1 MALRCLLFASDE
13 ATAQSLWQVITELGM
28 EGEHRRKALEAVES
42 LTNHPFHIVIADWD
56 DEPEASFLLKTAREL
71 KAAQRPLTLAIIKDE
86 ATVPKALQAGANS
99 VLRKPIVPS
108 QVRDTLGTARDL
120 LRAKLEPA
128 TSKPQLSRASTAIA
142 AAAAPALAPQQ
153 GFRAGELMQPAASG
167 LSAQFDPRAE
177 VSNSLK
183 RRLGAEGDTLSELE
197 PIAASLKTAEPPRE
211 APRQLYG
218 KPKRGIDAESSP
230 SHRGDPAASDR
241 LHKSDPAASV
251 PSLRELEKIAPPA
264 AVVAKSS
271 ARLRKILLA
280 AALVLTGGG
289 AYLKVP
295 RALWRQKLH
304 LLYAHAVHSGHAWLH
319 PQPAAPPQIAAHE
332 NFGQAGDEYKL
343 PVPENIPD
351 ATTDPSQIHV
361 FPVVDPTAKPTNG
374 SLGTSGPN
382 QIDPGNTGP
391 SDQEPNGQIQ
401 SAQTQSTQIRGEENP
416 APVTQIPADNQP
428 VGVSPGNG
436 SRLASPVASPPPQQL
451 SSNPSNAP
459 APSMRTPTPPPPQS
473 RPQGHPTSIPTS
485 AGIPRSLQSQSAAM
499 TSAAGGTKPAE
510 AALPSIGPVDLPE
523 ATARALLTQQVE
535 PTYPESAR
543 ASRQQGTV
551 VLQVLIG
558 RDGAV
563 EEVKFL
569 QGSLAFARA
578 AIDAVKQWHFK
589 PYSFNGRPTV
599 ARTTLTLTFKPTS

>member
-13 ATAQSLWQVITELGM
+13 ATAEPLWRVITELGM
-28 EGEHRRKALEAVES
+28 EGEHCRKALEAVET
-42 LTNHPFHIVIADWD
+42 LTNHRFHIVIADWD

-108 QVRDTLGTARDL
+108 QVKDTLGTARDL

-128 TSKPQLSRASTAIA
+128 TSKPQVFRASAAIA
-142 AAAAPALAPQQ
+142 ADAAPAPAPHQDV
-153 GFRAGELMQPAASG
+153 RPGEYMPPAASG
-167 LSAQFDPRAE
+167 LSPQFDPRSE
-177 VSNSLK
+177 VSSFLN
-183 RRLGAEGDTLSELE
+183 RRLEAEGDALSELE
-197 PIAASLKTAEPPRE
+197 PMAVAVKPAEPPRE
-211 APRQLYG
+211 AARQLQP
-218 KPKRGIDAESSP
+218 KPRWAIGRDSSP
-230 SHRGDPAASDR
+230 SQGGDLQAASDG
-241 LHKSDPAASV
+241 LHKADPARSA
-251 PSLRELEKIAPPA
+251 PNLEAPEKIAHP
-264 AVVAKSS
+264 VVAKSS
-271 ARLRKILLA
+271 AKLRRILLA
-280 AALVLTGGG
+280 AALVLIGGG

-295 RALWRQKLH
+295 RALWHQNLR
-304 LLYAHAVHSGHAWLH
+304 LLFARAVHSGHAWLH

-351 ATTDPSQIHV
+351 ATTDPSQIQV
-361 FPVVDPTAKPTNG
+361 LPVVDPTAKPTNG
-374 SLGTSGPN
+374 SLGNSGPS

-391 SDQEPNGQIQ
+391 KDPEPNG
-401 SAQTQSTQIRGEENP
+401 QTQSTQTPSAQVRGEENP
-416 APVTQIPADNQP
+416 APATQIPADNQP
-428 VGVSPGNG
+428 VGASPGNG
-436 SRLASPVASPPPQQL
+436 SGLSSPVASPPQPL
-451 SSNPSNAP
+451 SSNPSNTP
-459 APSMRTPTPPPPQS
+459 APSMRTPTPPAPQS
-473 RPQGHPTSIPTS
+473 HPQGHPSSLPSS

-523 ATARALLTQQVE
+523 AAARALLAQQVE

-543 ASRQQGTV
+543 TSRQQGTV

-563 EEVKFL
+563 EDVKFL

-578 AIDAVKQWHFK
+578 AIDAVKQWHFR

-599 ARTTLTLTFKPTS
+599 ARTTLTLSFKPTS

>member
-1 MALRCLLFASDE
+1 MVLRCLLFASDE
-13 ATAQSLWQVITELGM
+13 ATAQSLWRVITELGM
-28 EGEHRRKALEAVES
+28 EGEHCRNALEAVER

-71 KAAQRPLTLAIIKDE
+71 KAAQRPLTLAIVKDE

-108 QVRDTLGTARDL
+108 QVKDTLGTARDL

-128 TSKPQLSRASTAIA
+128 TSKPQVSRAGTAMA
-142 AAAAPALAPQQ
+142 AAAAPALAPHQ
-153 GFRAGELMQPAASG
+153 GVRAGEFMQPAASG
-167 LSAQFDPRAE
+167 LSAQFDPRSE

-183 RRLGAEGDTLSELE
+183 SRLQAEVDTLSELE
-197 PIAASLKTAEPPRE
+197 AMAASVKTAEPPRE
-211 APRQLYG
+211 APRQLQSN
-218 KPKRGIDAESSP
+218 PRWAIDAEWSQSR
-230 SHRGDPAASDR
+230 RGELPAASDR
-241 LHKSDPAASV
+241 PHKSDPAASA
-251 PSLRELEKIAPPA
+251 PNLPEPEKIAHL
-264 AVVAKSS
+264 VVAKSS
-271 ARLRKILLA
+271 AKLRRILLA
-280 AALVLTGGG
+280 AALVLTCGG

-295 RALWRQKLH
+295 RALWREKLR

-351 ATTDPSQIHV
+351 ATTDPSQIQV
-361 FPVVDPTAKPTNG
+361 LPVVDPTAKPTNG
-374 SLGTSGPN
+374 SLGNSGPN
-382 QIDPGNTGP
+382 SIDPGNTDG
-391 SDQEPNGQIQ
+391 SDPEPNGQIQ
-401 SAQTQSTQIRGEENP
+401 SAQAQSAQVRGEENP
-416 APVTQIPADNQP
+416 APVTQIPADNP
-428 VGVSPGNG
+428 SVGVSPGNG
-436 SRLASPVASPPPQQL
+436 SGLSSPVPSQSQPL

-459 APSMRTPTPPPPQS
+459 SPSMRTTTPSAPQS
-473 RPQGHPTSIPTS
+473 HPQGHPTSIPTR

-499 TSAAGGTKPAE
+499 TPAAGGTKPAE

-523 ATARALLTQQVE
+523 ATARALLAQQVE

-543 ASRQQGTV
+543 ASRLQGTV

-563 EEVKFL
+563 EDVKFL

-578 AIDAVKQWHFK
+578 AIEAVKQWHFK

-599 ARTTLTLTFKPTS
+599 ARTTLTLSFKPTT

>member
-1 MALRCLLFASDE
+1 MVLRCLLFASDE
-13 ATAQSLWQVITELGM
+13 ATAQPLWRVITELGM
-28 EGEHRRKALEAVES
+28 EGEHCRKALEAVES
-42 LTNHPFHIVIADWD
+42 LNNHPFHIVIADWD

-108 QVRDTLGTARDL
+108 QVKDTLGTARDL

-128 TSKPQLSRASTAIA
+128 SVKPQVPRASAAIA
-142 AAAAPALAPQQ
+142 AAAAPALAPRT
-153 GFRAGELMQPAASG
+153 GFRRAEYVPPAASG
-167 LSAQFDPRAE
+167 LSAQLDPRSEASNSPNSRLEAE
-177 VSNSLK
+177 V
-183 RRLGAEGDTLSELE
+183 DTVSELE
-197 PIAASLKTAEPPRE
+197 PMAAAVKPAEPPRE
-211 APRQLYG
+211 APRQLQP
-218 KPKRGIDAESSP
+218 KPNWGIDRGSSP
-230 SHRGDPAASDR
+230 THRGDLQAASGR
-241 LHKSDPAASV
+241 LHKSDPARSA
-251 PSLRELEKIAPPA
+251 PNLQEPEKIARPA
-264 AVVAKSS
+264 VARSS
-271 ARLRKILLA
+271 AKLRKVLLA
-280 AALVLTGGG
+280 AALVLACGGVS
-289 AYLKVP
+289 LKVP
-295 RALWRQKLH
+295 RALWQQNLR
-304 LLYAHAVHSGHAWLH
+304 LLFAQAVHSGHAWLH

-361 FPVVDPTAKPTNG
+361 LPVVDPTAKPTNG
-374 SLGTSGPN
+374 SLGNPGPS

-391 SDQEPNGQIQ
+391 KDQEPNGQMQ
-401 SAQTQSTQIRGEENP
+401 SAPTPSAQVRGEENP
-416 APVTQIPADNQP
+416 APATQIPADNQP

-436 SRLASPVASPPPQQL
+436 SGLSSPLASQPQQL

-459 APSMRTPTPPPPQS
+459 APPLRTPTPPAPQS
-473 RPQGHPTSIPTS
+473 HPQGHPTSLP
-485 AGIPRSLQSQSAAM
+485 AGPGIPRSLQSQSAAM
-499 TSAAGGTKPAE
+499 TPAAGGTKPAE

-523 ATARALLTQQVE
+523 AAARALLAQQVE

-563 EEVKFL
+563 EDVKFL

-599 ARTTLTLTFKPTS
+599 ARTTLTLSFKPTS

>member
-1 MALRCLLFASDE
+1 MPLRCLLFASDE
-13 ATAQSLWQVITELGM
+13 ATAQSLSRVITELEM
-28 EGEHRRKALEAVES
+28 EGEHCRKALEAVER
-42 LTNHPFHIVIADWD
+42 LTTHPFQIVIADWD

-99 VLRKPIVPS
+99 VLRKPIVHS
-108 QVRDTLGTARDL
+108 QVKDTLGTARDL

-128 TSKPQLSRASTAIA
+128 TSKPQVSRASTAVA
-142 AAAAPALAPQQ
+142 AAAAPALAPHQAV
-153 GFRAGELMQPAASG
+153 RAGEFVQPAAS
-167 LSAQFDPRAE
+167 D
-177 VSNSLK
+177 
-183 RRLGAEGDTLSELE
+183 
-197 PIAASLKTAEPPRE
+197 LKTAEPPRG
-211 APRQLYG
+211 APRQLQP
-218 KPKRGIDAESSP
+218 KPRLGIDAESSP
-230 SHRGDPAASDR
+230 RHRSDLHTASDR
-241 LHKSDPAASV
+241 LHKSDPPAS
-251 PSLRELEKIAPPA
+251 APNLQEP
-264 AVVAKSS
+264 AKSS
-271 ARLRKILLA
+271 AKLRKILLA

-295 RALWRQKLH
+295 RALWRQNLH
-304 LLYAHAVHSGHAWLH
+304 LLYAQAVHSGYVWLN

-343 PVPENIPD
+343 PIPENIPD

-361 FPVVDPTAKPTNG
+361 LPVVDPTAKPTNG
-374 SLGTSGPN
+374 PLGNSGPN
-382 QIDPGNTGP
+382 QIEPGNTGP
-391 SDQEPNGQIQ
+391 TDQEPNGQIQ
-401 SAQTQSTQIRGEENP
+401 PAQTQSAQVRGEENP
-416 APVTQIPADNQP
+416 APLTQTPPDNQP

-436 SRLASPVASPPPQQL
+436 SGLSSPVASPPQQL
-451 SSNPSNAP
+451 SSNPSNPP
-459 APSMRTPTPPPPQS
+459 APSIRTPTPPAPQS
-473 RPQGHPTSIPTS
+473 HPQGHPTTVPTG
-485 AGIPRSLQSQSAAM
+485 ARIPRSLQSQSAAM
-499 TSAAGGTKPAE
+499 TPAAGGTKPAE
-510 AALPSIGPVDLPE
+510 AAMPSIGPVDLPE
-523 ATARALLTQQVE
+523 SAARALLAQQVE

-599 ARTTLTLTFKPTS
+599 ARTTLTLIFKPTS

>member
-13 ATAQSLWQVITELGM
+13 ATAEPLRRVITELGM
-28 EGEHRRKALEAVES
+28 EGEHCRKALEAVET
-42 LTNHPFHIVIADWD
+42 LTNHRFHIVIADWD

-108 QVRDTLGTARDL
+108 QVKDTLGTARDL

-128 TSKPQLSRASTAIA
+128 TSKPQRSRASTAVA
-142 AAAAPALAPQQ
+142 AAAAPALAPHQ
-153 GFRAGELMQPAASG
+153 GFRAGEFMQPGASG
-167 LSAQFDPRAE
+167 LSAQFDPRSE
-177 VSNSLK
+177 VSNSPQG
-183 RRLGAEGDTLSELE
+183 RLEAEADTLSGLE
-197 PIAASLKTAEPPRE
+197 PRAASLKTAEPPGK
-211 APRQLYG
+211 ASRQLQG
-218 KPKRGIDAESSP
+218 KPRWGIDAESSQ
-230 SHRGDPAASDR
+230 SHRGDLQAASDGLR
-241 LHKSDPAASV
+241 KSDPTASA
-251 PSLRELEKIAPPA
+251 PNLQEPEKIGHP
-264 AVVAKSS
+264 VVAKSG
-271 ARLRKILLA
+271 AKLRKIVLA
-280 AALVLTGGG
+280 AALVLIGGG

-295 RALWRQKLH
+295 RARWRQNLH
-304 LLYAHAVHSGHAWLH
+304 LLYAHAVHSGHAWLN

-351 ATTDPSQIHV
+351 ATTDPSQIRV
-361 FPVVDPTAKPTNG
+361 LPVVDPTAKPING
-374 SLGTSGPN
+374 SLGNSGPN

-391 SDQEPNGQIQ
+391 GDQEPNGQNQSAPTQ
-401 SAQTQSTQIRGEENP
+401 SAQVRGEENP
-416 APVTQIPADNQP
+416 APVTQIPADNP

-436 SRLASPVASPPPQQL
+436 SGLSSPVASPPQQL

-459 APSMRTPTPPPPQS
+459 APSMRTTTPPAPQS
-473 RPQGHPTSIPTS
+473 HPQGHPTSVPSSARIP
-485 AGIPRSLQSQSAAM
+485 GSLQSQSTAM
-499 TSAAGGTKPAE
+499 TPAAGGTKPAE

-523 ATARALLTQQVE
+523 ATARTLLAQQVE

>member
-13 ATAQSLWQVITELGM
+13 ATAQSLWRVVTELGM
-28 EGEHRRKALEAVES
+28 EGEHCRKALEAVER
-42 LTNHPFHIVIADWD
+42 LTTHPFHIVIADWD

-108 QVRDTLGTARDL
+108 QVKDTLGTARDL

-128 TSKPQLSRASTAIA
+128 TSKPQVPRASTAIA
-142 AAAAPALAPQQ
+142 AAAAPALAPHQ
-153 GFRAGELMQPAASG
+153 GFRVGEFMPPAASG
-167 LSAQFDPRAE
+167 LSAQFDRQPE
-177 VSNSLK
+177 VSNSLN
-183 RRLGAEGDTLSELE
+183 RRLEAEVDILSELE
-197 PIAASLKTAEPPRE
+197 PMAASLKPAEPPGE
-211 APRQLYG
+211 APRHLQG
-218 KPKRGIDAESSP
+218 KPSWAIGAESSQ
-230 SHRGDPAASDR
+230 SRGDLQAASDE
-241 LHKSDPAASV
+241 LHKSDPAASA
-251 PSLRELEKIAPPA
+251 LDLEEPEKVAHPVA
-264 AVVAKSS
+264 AKSS
-271 ARLRKILLA
+271 ATLRKILLA
-280 AALVLTGGG
+280 AALALTCGG

-295 RALWRQKLH
+295 RALWRQNLH

-319 PQPAAPPQIAAHE
+319 PQPVAPPQIAAHE

-351 ATTDPSQIHV
+351 ASTDPSQIHV

-374 SLGTSGPN
+374 SLGNSGPN

-391 SDQEPNGQIQ
+391 TDQEPT
-401 SAQTQSTQIRGEENP
+401 AQTQSAPVRGEENP
-416 APVTQIPADNQP
+416 APLTQIPADNQP

-436 SRLASPVASPPPQQL
+436 SGLSSPVASQPQQL

-459 APSMRTPTPPPPQS
+459 APSMRTSTPPAPLS
-473 RPQGHPTSIPTS
+473 HAQGHPTSIPTS
-485 AGIPRSLQSQSAAM
+485 AGIPRSLQSQSPAM
-499 TSAAGGTKPAE
+499 TPAAGGTKPAE

-523 ATARALLTQQVE
+523 ATARALLAQQVE

-569 QGSLAFARA
+569 EGSLAFARA

-589 PYSFNGRPTV
+589 PYSFNGRPSV

>member
-1 MALRCLLFASDE
+1 
-13 ATAQSLWQVITELGM
+13 
-28 EGEHRRKALEAVES
+28 
-42 LTNHPFHIVIADWD
+42 
-56 DEPEASFLLKTAREL
+56 
-71 KAAQRPLTLAIIKDE
+71 
-86 ATVPKALQAGANS
+86 LQAGANS

-108 QVRDTLGTARDL
+108 QVKDTLGTARDL

-128 TSKPQLSRASTAIA
+128 TSKPQVSRASTAIA
-142 AAAAPALAPQQ
+142 AAAAPALAPHQ
-153 GFRAGELMQPAASG
+153 GFRVAESMPPAASG
-167 LSAQFDPRAE
+167 LSAQFDRQSE
-177 VSNSLK
+177 VSNSLNS
-183 RRLGAEGDTLSELE
+183 RLQAEVDILSELE
-197 PIAASLKTAEPPRE
+197 PMAASLKPAEPPRE
-211 APRQLYG
+211 APHQLQG
-218 KPKRGIDAESSP
+218 KPSWAIGAESSQ
-230 SHRGDPAASDR
+230 SRAHLQAASDE
-241 LHKSDPAASV
+241 LHKSDPAASALDLEE
-251 PSLRELEKIAPPA
+251 PEKIAHPV
-264 AVVAKSS
+264 AVAAKSS
-271 ARLRKILLA
+271 AKLRKILLA
-280 AALVLTGGG
+280 AALALTCGG

-295 RALWRQKLH
+295 RARWRQNLH

-374 SLGTSGPN
+374 SLGNSGPN

-391 SDQEPNGQIQ
+391 TDQEPT
-401 SAQTQSTQIRGEENP
+401 AQTQSAPVRGEENP

-436 SRLASPVASPPPQQL
+436 SGLSSPVASQPQQL
-451 SSNPSNAP
+451 GSNPSNAP
-459 APSMRTPTPPPPQS
+459 APSMRMSTPPAPQS
-473 RPQGHPTSIPTS
+473 HAQGHPTSIPTS

-499 TSAAGGTKPAE
+499 TPAAGGTKPAE

-523 ATARALLTQQVE
+523 ATARALLAQQVE

-589 PYSFNGRPTV
+589 PYFFNGRPSV

>member
-1 MALRCLLFASDE
+1 MALRCLLLASDE
-13 ATAQSLWQVITELGM
+13 ATAQSLCRVITELGM
-28 EGEHRRKALEAVES
+28 EGEHRRNALEAVES

-108 QVRDTLGTARDL
+108 QVKDTLGTARDL

-128 TSKPQLSRASTAIA
+128 TSKPQVSRASTAIA

-153 GFRAGELMQPAASG
+153 GLRAGELMQPAASG
-167 LSAQFDPRAE
+167 RNAQLDPRAE
-177 VSNSLK
+177 VSNSRK
-183 RRLGAEGDTLSELE
+183 RRLEAEGDALSELE
-197 PIAASLKTAEPPRE
+197 PMAAALKTAEPPRE
-211 APRQLYG
+211 APRQLQD
-218 KPKRGIDAESSP
+218 KPRWGIDAESSQ

-241 LHKSDPAASV
+241 RRKSDPAASA
-251 PSLRELEKIAPPA
+251 PNLREPEKIAHP
-264 AVVAKSS
+264 VVAKSS
-271 ARLRKILLA
+271 GKLRKILLA

-289 AYLKVP
+289 AYLRVP

-304 LLYAHAVHSGHAWLH
+304 LLYAHAVHSGHAWLN

-361 FPVVDPTAKPTNG
+361 LPVVDPTAKPTNG
-374 SLGTSGPN
+374 SLGNSGPN

-401 SAQTQSTQIRGEENP
+401 SAQTQSAQVRGEESP

-436 SRLASPVASPPPQQL
+436 SGLSSPVASPPQQL

-473 RPQGHPTSIPTS
+473 HPQGHPTSIPTS

-499 TSAAGGTKPAE
+499 TPAAGGTKPAE
-510 AALPSIGPVDLPE
+510 AALPSIGPVDLSE
-523 ATARALLTQQVE
+523 ATARALLAQQVE

-578 AIDAVKQWHFK
+578 AIDAVKQWRFK

>member
-1 MALRCLLFASDE
+1 MVLRCLLFASDE
-13 ATAQSLWQVITELGM
+13 ATAQSFWRVITELGM
-28 EGEHRRKALEAVES
+28 EGEHCRNALEAVER

-86 ATVPKALQAGANS
+86 ATVAKALQAGANS

-108 QVRDTLGTARDL
+108 QVKDTLGTARDL
-120 LRAKLEPA
+120 LRAKLEPL
-128 TSKPQLSRASTAIA
+128 TSKPQVSRASAATA
-142 AAAAPALAPQQ
+142 AAAAPALAPHQ
-153 GFRAGELMQPAASG
+153 GFRAGEFMQPAASG
-167 LSAQFDPRAE
+167 LSAQFDPRSE

-183 RRLGAEGDTLSELE
+183 SRLQAEVDTLSELE
-197 PIAASLKTAEPPRE
+197 PMAASVKTAEPPRE
-211 APRQLYG
+211 APRQLQSN
-218 KPKRGIDAESSP
+218 PRWAIDADWSQSP
-230 SHRGDPAASDR
+230 RGDPPAASDR
-241 LHKSDPAASV
+241 LHQSDPAASV
-251 PSLRELEKIAPPA
+251 PNLEEPEKIAHP
-264 AVVAKSS
+264 VVAKSS
-271 ARLRKILLA
+271 ATLRKILLA
-280 AALVLTGGG
+280 AALVLTCGG

-295 RALWRQKLH
+295 RALWREKLR
-304 LLYAHAVHSGHAWLH
+304 LLYAQAVHSGHAWLH

-332 NFGQAGDEYKL
+332 NFGQPGDEYKL

-374 SLGTSGPN
+374 SLGNSGPN
-382 QIDPGNTGP
+382 QIDPGNTGA

-401 SAQTQSTQIRGEENP
+401 SAQTQSAQVRGEENP
-416 APVTQIPADNQP
+416 APVTPIPADNQS

-436 SRLASPVASPPPQQL
+436 SGLSSPVASPPQQL

-459 APSMRTPTPPPPQS
+459 APSMRTPTPPAPQS
-473 RPQGHPTSIPTS
+473 HPQGHPTSFPTR

-499 TSAAGGTKPAE
+499 TPAAGGTKPAE

-523 ATARALLTQQVE
+523 ATARALLAQQVE

-543 ASRQQGTV
+543 ASRLQGTV

-578 AIDAVKQWHFK
+578 AIDAVKQWHFR

-599 ARTTLTLTFKPTS
+599 ARTTLTLSFKPTS

>member
-1 MALRCLLFASDE
+1 MVLRCLLFASDE
-13 ATAQSLWQVITELGM
+13 ATAQSLWRVITELGM
-28 EGEHRRKALEAVES
+28 EGEHCRNALEAVER

-86 ATVPKALQAGANS
+86 ATVPKALEAGANS

-108 QVRDTLGTARDL
+108 QVKDTLGTARDL

-128 TSKPQLSRASTAIA
+128 AAKPQVSRASTAMA
-142 AAAAPALAPQQ
+142 AAAAPALAPHQ
-153 GFRAGELMQPAASG
+153 GVRAGEFMQPAASG
-167 LSAQFDPRAE
+167 RSAQFDPRSEGLKSRPQAE
-177 VSNSLK
+177 V
-183 RRLGAEGDTLSELE
+183 DTHGELE
-197 PIAASLKTAEPPRE
+197 AMAALVKTAEPPRE
-211 APRQLYG
+211 APRQLQSN
-218 KPKRGIDAESSP
+218 PRWAVDAEWSQSR
-230 SHRGDPAASDR
+230 RGDLPTASDR
-241 LHKSDPAASV
+241 PHKSDPAASA
-251 PSLRELEKIAPPA
+251 PTLPEPEKIAHP
-264 AVVAKSS
+264 VVAKSS
-271 ARLRKILLA
+271 AKLHKILLA
-280 AALVLTGGG
+280 AALVLTCGG

-295 RALWRQKLH
+295 RALWREKLR

-351 ATTDPSQIHV
+351 ATTDPSQIQV

-374 SLGTSGPN
+374 SLGNSGPN
-382 QIDPGNTGP
+382 PIDPGNTGA
-391 SDQEPNGQIQ
+391 SDQEPNGQIP
-401 SAQTQSTQIRGEENP
+401 SAQTQSAQVRGEENP
-416 APVTQIPADNQP
+416 APVTQIPPDNQS

-436 SRLASPVASPPPQQL
+436 SGLSSPVPSQPQQL

-459 APSMRTPTPPPPQS
+459 SPPMRTPTPSAPQS
-473 RPQGHPTSIPTS
+473 HPQGHPTAIPTR

-499 TSAAGGTKPAE
+499 TPAAGGTKPAE

-523 ATARALLTQQVE
+523 ATARALLAQQLE

-543 ASRQQGTV
+543 ASRLQGTV

-563 EEVKFL
+563 EDVKFL

-578 AIDAVKQWHFK
+578 AIEAVKQWHFK

-599 ARTTLTLTFKPTS
+599 ARTTITLSFKPTS

>member
-1 MALRCLLFASDE
+1 MALRCLLFSSDE
-13 ATAQSLWQVITELGM
+13 ATSQSLGRVITELGM
-28 EGEHRRKALEAVES
+28 EGEHCRKALEAVER
-42 LTNHPFHIVIADWD
+42 LTIHPFHVVIADWD

-71 KAAQRPLTLAIIKDE
+71 RAAQRPLTLAIIKDE

-108 QVRDTLGTARDL
+108 QVKDTLGTARDL

-128 TSKPQLSRASTAIA
+128 TSKPQVFRASTAMA
-142 AAAAPALAPQQ
+142 AAAAPALAPHPE
-153 GFRAGELMQPAASG
+153 FRAGEFMQPAASG
-167 LSAQFDPRAE
+167 LSAQ
-177 VSNSLK
+177 S
-183 RRLGAEGDTLSELE
+183 DTLRELE
-197 PIAASLKTAEPPRE
+197 PTAASVNTAEPPRE
-211 APRQLYG
+211 APRQLQR
-218 KPKRGIDAESSP
+218 KPSWAIGAESSQ
-230 SHRGDPAASDR
+230 SRSDLPAAADG
-241 LHKSDPAASV
+241 LHKSDPAASAPDV
-251 PSLRELEKIAPPA
+251 QKPEKIAHPVA
-264 AVVAKSS
+264 AKSS
-271 ARLRKILLA
+271 ATLRKILLA
-280 AALVLTGGG
+280 AALVLICGG
-289 AYLKVP
+289 AYLKMP
-295 RALWRQKLH
+295 RALWRQNLH

-374 SLGTSGPN
+374 SLGNSGPN

-391 SDQEPNGQIQ
+391 SDQEPT
-401 SAQTQSTQIRGEENP
+401 AQTQGVQVRGEENP
-416 APVTQIPADNQP
+416 APLTQIPPDNQP

-436 SRLASPVASPPPQQL
+436 AGLSSPVASQPQQL

-459 APSMRTPTPPPPQS
+459 APSMRTPTPPAPQS
-473 RPQGHPTSIPTS
+473 HPQGHPTSIPTRG
-485 AGIPRSLQSQSAAM
+485 GIPRSLQSQSAAM
-499 TSAAGGTKPAE
+499 TPAAGGTKPAE

-569 QGSLAFARA
+569 QGSLAFART

-599 ARTTLTLTFKPTS
+599 TRTTLTLTFKPTS

>member
-1 MALRCLLFASDE
+1 MVLRCLLFASDE
-13 ATAQSLWQVITELGM
+13 ATAQSLWRVITELGM
-28 EGEHRRKALEAVES
+28 EGENCRNALEAVEK
-42 LTNHPFHIVIADWD
+42 LTNHRFHIVIADWD

-86 ATVPKALQAGANS
+86 TTVPKALQAGANS

-108 QVRDTLGTARDL
+108 QVKDTLGTARDL

-128 TSKPQLSRASTAIA
+128 TSKPQASRASTAMA
-142 AAAAPALAPQQ
+142 AAAAPALAPHQ
-153 GFRAGELMQPAASG
+153 GVRAGEFMQPAASG
-167 LSAQFDPRAE
+167 LSAQSDPRSE

-183 RRLGAEGDTLSELE
+183 SREAEVDTVSELE
-197 PIAASLKTAEPPRE
+197 AMAASVKTAEPPRE
-211 APRQLYG
+211 APRQVQSN
-218 KPKRGIDAESSP
+218 PRWAIDAEWSQSR
-230 SHRGDPAASDR
+230 RGDLPAASDR
-241 LHKSDPAASV
+241 PHKSDPAASA
-251 PSLRELEKIAPPA
+251 PNLPEPEKIAHP
-264 AVVAKSS
+264 VVAKSS
-271 ARLRKILLA
+271 AKLRKILLA
-280 AALVLTGGG
+280 GALVLTCGG

-295 RALWRQKLH
+295 RALWREKLR
-304 LLYAHAVHSGHAWLH
+304 LLYVHAVHSGHAWLH

-332 NFGQAGDEYKL
+332 NFGQAGDEYNL

-351 ATTDPSQIHV
+351 ATTDPSQIQV
-361 FPVVDPTAKPTNG
+361 LPVVDPTAKPTNG
-374 SLGTSGPN
+374 SLGNSGPN
-382 QIDPGNTGP
+382 PIDPGNTGA

-401 SAQTQSTQIRGEENP
+401 SAQAQGAQVRGEENT
-416 APVTQIPADNQP
+416 APVTQIPADNQS

-436 SRLASPVASPPPQQL
+436 SGLSSPVPSQPQQL

-459 APSMRTPTPPPPQS
+459 SPSMRTTTPSAPQS
-473 RPQGHPTSIPTS
+473 HPQGHPTSIPAR

-499 TSAAGGTKPAE
+499 TPAAGGTKPAE

-523 ATARALLTQQVE
+523 ATARALLAQQVE

-543 ASRQQGTV
+543 ASRLQGTV

-563 EEVKFL
+563 EDVKFL

-578 AIDAVKQWHFK
+578 AIEAVKQWHFK
-589 PYSFNGRPTV
+589 PYSFNGRPTD
-599 ARTTLTLTFKPTS
+599 ARTTLTLSFKPTS

>member
-1 MALRCLLFASDE
+1 
-13 ATAQSLWQVITELGM
+13 M
-28 EGEHRRKALEAVES
+28 EGEHCRKALEAVER

-108 QVRDTLGTARDL
+108 QVKDTLGTARDL

-128 TSKPQLSRASTAIA
+128 TSKPQVSRASTAIA
-142 AAAAPALAPQQ
+142 AAAAPALAPHQ
-153 GFRAGELMQPAASG
+153 GFRVAESMPPAASG
-167 LSAQFDPRAE
+167 LSTQFDRQSE
-177 VSNSLK
+177 VSNSLNS
-183 RRLGAEGDTLSELE
+183 RLQAEVDILSELE
-197 PIAASLKTAEPPRE
+197 PMAASLKPAEPPRE
-211 APRQLYG
+211 APHQLQG
-218 KPKRGIDAESSP
+218 KPSWAIGAESSQ
-230 SHRGDPAASDR
+230 SRAHLQAASDE
-241 LHKSDPAASV
+241 LHKSDPAASALDLEE
-251 PSLRELEKIAPPA
+251 PEKIAHPV
-264 AVVAKSS
+264 AVAAKSS
-271 ARLRKILLA
+271 AKLRKILLA
-280 AALVLTGGG
+280 AALALTCGG

-295 RALWRQKLH
+295 RARWRQNLH

-351 ATTDPSQIHV
+351 ASTDPSQIHV

-374 SLGTSGPN
+374 SLGNSGPN

-391 SDQEPNGQIQ
+391 TDQEPT
-401 SAQTQSTQIRGEENP
+401 AQTQSAPVRGEENP
-416 APVTQIPADNQP
+416 APVTRIPADNQP

-436 SRLASPVASPPPQQL
+436 SGLSSPVASQPQQL
-451 SSNPSNAP
+451 GSNPSNAP
-459 APSMRTPTPPPPQS
+459 APSMRMSTPPAPQS
-473 RPQGHPTSIPTS
+473 HAQGHPTSIPTS

-499 TSAAGGTKPAE
+499 TPAAGGTKPAE

-523 ATARALLTQQVE
+523 ATARALLAQQVE

-589 PYSFNGRPTV
+589 PYSFNGRPSV

>member
-13 ATAQSLWQVITELGM
+13 ATAQSLWRVITELGM
-28 EGEHRRKALEAVES
+28 EGEHCRKALEAVER

-71 KAAQRPLTLAIIKDE
+71 KAAQRPLTLAIINDE

-108 QVRDTLGTARDL
+108 QVKDTLGTARDL

-128 TSKPQLSRASTAIA
+128 TSKPQVSRASTAIA
-142 AAAAPALAPQQ
+142 AAAAPALAPHQ
-153 GFRAGELMQPAASG
+153 GFRVGEFMQPAAFG
-167 LSAQFDPRAE
+167 LSAQFDPREE

-183 RRLGAEGDTLSELE
+183 SGLQAEVDTLSELQ
-197 PIAASLKTAEPPRE
+197 PMAASVKTAEPPRE
-211 APRQLYG
+211 APRQLQR
-218 KPKRGIDAESSP
+218 KPRWRSDRESSQ
-230 SHRGDPAASDR
+230 SHRGDVQAASDG
-241 LHKSDPAASV
+241 LHKSDPAASA
-251 PSLRELEKIAPPA
+251 PNLPEPEKIAHP
-264 AVVAKSS
+264 VVAKSS
-271 ARLRKILLA
+271 AKLGKILLA
-280 AALVLTGGG
+280 AALVLTCGG
-289 AYLKVP
+289 AYLNVP
-295 RALWRQKLH
+295 RARWRQNLH
-304 LLYAHAVHSGHAWLH
+304 LLYACAVHSGHAWLN

-361 FPVVDPTAKPTNG
+361 LPVVDPTAKPTSG
-374 SLGTSGPN
+374 SLGNSGPN
-382 QIDPGNTGP
+382 QIDPANTGA

-401 SAQTQSTQIRGEENP
+401 SAQTQSSQLRGEENP
-416 APVTQIPADNQP
+416 APVTQIPADNLP

-436 SRLASPVASPPPQQL
+436 SGLSSPVASQPQQL
-451 SSNPSNAP
+451 SLNPSNAP
-459 APSMRTPTPPPPQS
+459 APSMRTPTPPAPQS
-473 RPQGHPTSIPTS
+473 HPQGHPTSIPTR
-485 AGIPRSLQSQSAAM
+485 AGIPRSLQYQSAAM
-499 TSAAGGTKPAE
+499 TPAAGGTKPAE

-523 ATARALLTQQVE
+523 ATARSLLAQQVE

>member
-1 MALRCLLFASDE
+1 MVLRCLLFASDE
-13 ATAQSLWQVITELGM
+13 ATAQSLWRVITELGM
-28 EGEHRRKALEAVES
+28 EGEHCRNALEAVER

-71 KAAQRPLTLAIIKDE
+71 KATERPLTLAIIKDE

-108 QVRDTLGTARDL
+108 QVKDTLGTARDL

-128 TSKPQLSRASTAIA
+128 ISKPQVSRASTAMA
-142 AAAAPALAPQQ
+142 AAAAPALAPHH
-153 GFRAGELMQPAASG
+153 GVRAGEFMQPAASG
-167 LSAQFDPRAE
+167 LSAQFDPRSE

-183 RRLGAEGDTLSELE
+183 SRLQAEVDTLSELE
-197 PIAASLKTAEPPRE
+197 AMAASVKTAEPPRE
-211 APRQLYG
+211 APRQLQSN
-218 KPKRGIDAESSP
+218 PRSAIDAEWSQSR
-230 SHRGDPAASDR
+230 RGDLPAASDR
-241 LHKSDPAASV
+241 LHKSDPAASA
-251 PSLRELEKIAPPA
+251 PNMQEPEKIAHPA
-264 AVVAKSS
+264 VAKSS
-271 ARLRKILLA
+271 AKLRKILLA
-280 AALVLTGGG
+280 AALVLTCGG

-295 RALWRQKLH
+295 RALWREKLR

-319 PQPAAPPQIAAHE
+319 PQPAAPPQIDAHE

-351 ATTDPSQIHV
+351 ATTDPSQIQV

-374 SLGTSGPN
+374 SLGDSGPN
-382 QIDPGNTGP
+382 QIDPGNTGA

-401 SAQTQSTQIRGEENP
+401 SAQTQSAQVRGEENQ
-416 APVTQIPADNQP
+416 APVTQIPADNQS

-436 SRLASPVASPPPQQL
+436 SGLSSPVPSQPQQL
-451 SSNPSNAP
+451 RTNPSNAP
-459 APSMRTPTPPPPQS
+459 SPSMRTTTPSAPQS
-473 RPQGHPTSIPTS
+473 HPQGHPTSIPTR

-499 TSAAGGTKPAE
+499 TPAAGGTKPAE

-523 ATARALLTQQVE
+523 ATARALLAQQVE

-543 ASRQQGTV
+543 ASRLQGTV

-563 EEVKFL
+563 EDVKVL

-578 AIDAVKQWHFK
+578 AIEAVKQWHFK

-599 ARTTLTLTFKPTS
+599 ARTTVTLSFKPTS

>member
-1 MALRCLLFASDE
+1 MVLRCLLFASDE
-13 ATAQSLWQVITELGM
+13 VTAQSLWRVITELGM
-28 EGEHRRKALEAVES
+28 EGEHCRNALEAVER

-86 ATVPKALQAGANS
+86 ATVPKALEAGANS
-99 VLRKPIVPS
+99 VLRKPIVPG
-108 QVRDTLGTARDL
+108 QVKDTLGTARDL

-128 TSKPQLSRASTAIA
+128 TSKPQVSRASTATA
-142 AAAAPALAPQQ
+142 AAAAPALAPHQ
-153 GFRAGELMQPAASG
+153 GVRAGEFMQPAASG
-167 LSAQFDPRAE
+167 LSAQLDPRSEGLKSRLQAE
-177 VSNSLK
+177 V
-183 RRLGAEGDTLSELE
+183 DTLSELE
-197 PIAASLKTAEPPRE
+197 AMAALVKTAEPPRE
-211 APRQLYG
+211 APRQLQSN
-218 KPKRGIDAESSP
+218 PRWAIDADWSQSRRSDP
-230 SHRGDPAASDR
+230 PAAPDR
-241 LHKSDPAASV
+241 PHKSDPAASA
-251 PSLRELEKIAPPA
+251 PNLPEPEKIAHP
-264 AVVAKSS
+264 VVAKSS
-271 ARLRKILLA
+271 AKLRKMLLA
-280 AALVLTGGG
+280 AALVLTCGGV
-289 AYLKVP
+289 YLKVP
-295 RALWRQKLH
+295 RALWREKLR

-351 ATTDPSQIHV
+351 ATTDPSQIQV

-374 SLGTSGPN
+374 SLGNSGPN
-382 QIDPGNTGP
+382 PIDPGNTGA
-391 SDQEPNGQIQ
+391 SDQEPNGQIP
-401 SAQTQSTQIRGEENP
+401 SAQTQSAQVRGEENP
-416 APVTQIPADNQP
+416 APVTQIPADNQS

-436 SRLASPVASPPPQQL
+436 SGLSSPVPSQPQQL
-451 SSNPSNAP
+451 SSPSNT
-459 APSMRTPTPPPPQS
+459 PSQPMRTPTPSAPQS
-473 RPQGHPTSIPTS
+473 HPQGHPTSIPAR

-499 TSAAGGTKPAE
+499 TPAAGGTKPAE

-523 ATARALLTQQVE
+523 ATARALLAQQVE

-543 ASRQQGTV
+543 ASRLQGTV

-563 EEVKFL
+563 EDVKFL

-578 AIDAVKQWHFK
+578 AIEAVKQWHFK

-599 ARTTLTLTFKPTS
+599 ARTTLTLSFKPTS

>member
-1 MALRCLLFASDE
+1 
-13 ATAQSLWQVITELGM
+13 
-28 EGEHRRKALEAVES
+28 
-42 LTNHPFHIVIADWD
+42 
-56 DEPEASFLLKTAREL
+56 
-71 KAAQRPLTLAIIKDE
+71 
-86 ATVPKALQAGANS
+86 LQAGANS

-108 QVRDTLGTARDL
+108 QAKDTLGTARDL

-128 TSKPQLSRASTAIA
+128 TFKPQVSRASTAIA
-142 AAAAPALAPQQ
+142 AAAAAPALAPHQ
-153 GFRAGELMQPAASG
+153 GFRAGEFMPPAASG
-167 LSAQFDPRAE
+167 LSTQFDPRAE
-177 VSNSLK
+177 GSNSLK
-183 RRLGAEGDTLSELE
+183 SRLEAGVDTLSELE
-197 PIAASLKTAEPPRE
+197 PVAASLKTAEPPRE
-211 APRQLYG
+211 APRQLQG
-218 KPKRGIDAESSP
+218 KPRRGIDAESSP
-230 SHRGDPAASDR
+230 SHRGDLPAASDGLR
-241 LHKSDPAASV
+241 KSDPAASA
-251 PSLRELEKIAPPA
+251 PNLREPKKITHP

-271 ARLRKILLA
+271 AKLRKILLA
-280 AALVLTGGG
+280 AALVLTCGG
-289 AYLKVP
+289 AYIKVP
-295 RALWRQKLH
+295 RALWRQNLH
-304 LLYAHAVHSGHAWLH
+304 LLYAHAVHSGHAWLN

-361 FPVVDPTAKPTNG
+361 LPIVDPTAKPTNG
-374 SLGTSGPN
+374 SLGNSGPN
-382 QIDPGNTGP
+382 PIDPGNTGP

-401 SAQTQSTQIRGEENP
+401 PAQTQSAQGRGEENP

-436 SRLASPVASPPPQQL
+436 SGLSSPVASQPQQL
-451 SSNPSNAP
+451 SSNPSNAA
-459 APSMRTPTPPPPQS
+459 APSMRTPTPPAPQS
-473 RPQGHPTSIPTS
+473 HPQGRPTSIPTS
-485 AGIPRSLQSQSAAM
+485 ARIPRSLQSQSAAM
-499 TSAAGGTKPAE
+499 TPAAGGTKPAE

-523 ATARALLTQQVE
+523 ATARALLAQQVE

-569 QGSLAFARA
+569 QGSLAFARV

>member
-1 MALRCLLFASDE
+1 MALRCLVFASDE
-13 ATAQSLWQVITELGM
+13 ATAQSLWRVITELGM
-28 EGEHRRKALEAVES
+28 EGDHCGKALEAVER
-42 LTNHPFHIVIADWD
+42 LTNHRFHIVIADWD

-99 VLRKPIVPS
+99 VLRKPLVPS
-108 QVRDTLGTARDL
+108 QVKDTLGTARDL
-120 LRAKLEPA
+120 LRAKLEPSA
-128 TSKPQLSRASTAIA
+128 TSKPQVSRANTAIA
-142 AAAAPALAPQQ
+142 AAAAPALAPHQ
-153 GFRAGELMQPAASG
+153 GFRAGEFMQPAASG
-167 LSAQFDPRAE
+167 RSAQFDPRPE
-177 VSNSLK
+177 VSNSLES
-183 RRLGAEGDTLSELE
+183 RLEAGVDTLRELE
-197 PIAASLKTAEPPRE
+197 PMAAALKTAEPPGE
-211 APRQLYG
+211 APRQLQP
-218 KPKRGIDAESSP
+218 KPSWGIDAESSP
-230 SHRGDPAASDR
+230 SHRGGLQAASDG
-241 LHKSDPAASV
+241 LHQSDPDVSA
-251 PSLRELEKIAPPA
+251 PNRQPPEKIAHP
-264 AVVAKSS
+264 VVAKSS
-271 ARLRKILLA
+271 AKLCKILLP
-280 AALVLTGGG
+280 AALVLTCGG

-295 RALWRQKLH
+295 RAQWRQNLH
-304 LLYAHAVHSGHAWLH
+304 VLYAYAVHSGHAWLN

-361 FPVVDPTAKPTNG
+361 LPVVDPTAKPTNG
-374 SLGTSGPN
+374 SLGNSGPN

-401 SAQTQSTQIRGEENP
+401 SAQTQSAQVRGEENP

-436 SRLASPVASPPPQQL
+436 SRLSSPVASQPQQL

-459 APSMRTPTPPPPQS
+459 APSMRTPSPPAPQS
-473 RPQGHPTSIPTS
+473 HPQGHPTSITTS
-485 AGIPRSLQSQSAAM
+485 AGIPRSLQSLSAAM
-499 TSAAGGTKPAE
+499 TPAAGGNKPAE

-523 ATARALLTQQVE
+523 ATARALLAQQVE

>member
-1 MALRCLLFASDE
+1 MVLRCLLFASDE
-13 ATAQSLWQVITELGM
+13 ATAQSLWRVITELGM
-28 EGEHRRKALEAVES
+28 EGEHCRNALEAVER
-42 LTNHPFHIVIADWD
+42 LTNHRFHIVIADWD

-86 ATVPKALQAGANS
+86 ATVPKALEAGANS

-108 QVRDTLGTARDL
+108 QVKDTLGTARDL

-128 TSKPQLSRASTAIA
+128 ASKPQVSRASTAMA
-142 AAAAPALAPQQ
+142 AAAAPALAPHQ
-153 GFRAGELMQPAASG
+153 GVRAGEFMQPAASG
-167 LSAQFDPRAE
+167 LSAQFDPRSEGAKSRLQAE
-177 VSNSLK
+177 V
-183 RRLGAEGDTLSELE
+183 DTLSELE
-197 PIAASLKTAEPPRE
+197 AMAALVKTAEPPRE
-211 APRQLYG
+211 APRQLQSN
-218 KPKRGIDAESSP
+218 PRWAIDAEWSQSR
-230 SHRGDPAASDR
+230 RGDLAAASDR
-241 LHKSDPAASV
+241 PHKSDPA
-251 PSLRELEKIAPPA
+251 PSAPNLPEPEKVAHP
-264 AVVAKSS
+264 VVAKSS
-271 ARLRKILLA
+271 AKLRKILLA
-280 AALVLTGGG
+280 AALVLTCGG

-295 RALWRQKLH
+295 RALWREKLR

-332 NFGQAGDEYKL
+332 NFGQPGDEYKL

-351 ATTDPSQIHV
+351 ATTDPSQIQV

-374 SLGTSGPN
+374 SLGNSGPN
-382 QIDPGNTGP
+382 PIDPGNTGA

-401 SAQTQSTQIRGEENP
+401 SAQTQSAQVRGEENP
-416 APVTQIPADNQP
+416 APVTQIPADNQS

-436 SRLASPVASPPPQQL
+436 SGLSSPVPSQPQL

-459 APSMRTPTPPPPQS
+459 SPPTRTPTPSAPQS
-473 RPQGHPTSIPTS
+473 HPQGHPTSIPTR

-499 TSAAGGTKPAE
+499 TPAAGGTKPAE

-523 ATARALLTQQVE
+523 ATARALLAQQVE

-543 ASRQQGTV
+543 ASRLQGTV

-563 EEVKFL
+563 EDVKFL

-578 AIDAVKQWHFK
+578 AIEAVKQWHFR

-599 ARTTLTLTFKPTS
+599 ARTTLTLSFKPTS

>member
-13 ATAQSLWQVITELGM
+13 ATAQSLWRVVTELGM
-28 EGEHRRKALEAVES
+28 EGEHCRKALEAVDS

-71 KAAQRPLTLAIIKDE
+71 KPAQRPLTLAIIKDE

-108 QVRDTLGTARDL
+108 QVKDTLGTARDL

-128 TSKPQLSRASTAIA
+128 TSKPQVSRASTATA
-142 AAAAPALAPQQ
+142 AAAAPALAPHQ
-153 GFRAGELMQPAASG
+153 GFRPGEFMPRAASA
-167 LSAQFDPRAE
+167 LSAQ
-177 VSNSLK
+177 S
-183 RRLGAEGDTLSELE
+183 DTLGELE
-197 PIAASLKTAEPPRE
+197 PIAASVKIAEPPHE
-211 APRQLYG
+211 APRQPHA
-218 KPKRGIDAESSP
+218 KPRGTDAESSQ
-230 SHRGDPAASDR
+230 SQAGDLPAASDG
-241 LHKSDPAASV
+241 LHKSDSAASA
-251 PSLRELEKIAPPA
+251 PNLEEPAKIAHPVA
-264 AVVAKSS
+264 AKSS
-271 ARLRKILLA
+271 AKLRTILLA
-280 AALVLTGGG
+280 AALVLTCGG
-289 AYLKVP
+289 AYLRLP
-295 RALWRQKLH
+295 RALWRQNLQ
-304 LLYAHAVHSGHAWLH
+304 LLYAHAVYSGHAWLH
-319 PQPAAPPQIAAHE
+319 PQPAAPPRIAAHE
-332 NFGQAGDEYKL
+332 NFGQAGDEYNL

-391 SDQEPNGQIQ
+391 TDQEPNGQIQ
-401 SAQTQSTQIRGEENP
+401 SGQTQSAQVRGEENP

-436 SRLASPVASPPPQQL
+436 SGLSSPVASQPQPL
-451 SSNPSNAP
+451 TSNPSNTP
-459 APSMRTPTPPPPQS
+459 APSMRTPTPPASQS
-473 RPQGHPTSIPTS
+473 HAQGHPPSLPTS

-499 TSAAGGTKPAE
+499 TPAAGGTKPAE

-523 ATARALLTQQVE
+523 AAARALLAQQVE

-578 AIDAVKQWHFK
+578 AIDAVKQWRFK

-599 ARTTLTLTFKPTS
+599 ARTILTLSFKPTP

>member
-1 MALRCLLFASDE
+1 MVLRCLLFASDE
-13 ATAQSLWQVITELGM
+13 ATAQSLWRVITELGM
-28 EGEHRRKALEAVES
+28 EGEHCRKALEAVER

-108 QVRDTLGTARDL
+108 QVKDTLGTARDL

-128 TSKPQLSRASTAIA
+128 TSKPQVSRASTAMA
-142 AAAAPALAPQQ
+142 AAAAPALAPHQ
-153 GFRAGELMQPAASG
+153 GFRAGEYMRPAASG
-167 LSAQFDPRAE
+167 LSAQFDPRSE
-177 VSNSLK
+177 VSNPLNS
-183 RRLGAEGDTLSELE
+183 RLQAEIDTLSELA
-197 PIAASLKTAEPPRE
+197 PMAASVKTAEPPRE
-211 APRQLYG
+211 APRQLQS
-218 KPKRGIDAESSP
+218 KPRWAIDAEWSRSQ
-230 SHRGDPAASDR
+230 HGDLPAASDG
-241 LHKSDPAASV
+241 LHKSDPAASA
-251 PSLRELEKIAPPA
+251 PKREPEKIARP
-264 AVVAKSS
+264 VVAKSS
-271 ARLRKILLA
+271 AKLRKILLA
-280 AALVLTGGG
+280 AALVLTCGG

-295 RALWRQKLH
+295 RALWRQKLR
-304 LLYAHAVHSGHAWLH
+304 LLYAQAVHSGHAWLH
-319 PQPAAPPQIAAHE
+319 PQPPAPPQIAAHE
-332 NFGQAGDEYKL
+332 NFGQAGDEYNL

-374 SLGTSGPN
+374 WLGNSGPN
-382 QIDPGNTGP
+382 QIDPGNTGA
-391 SDQEPNGQIQ
+391 SDQEPNRQIQ
-401 SAQTQSTQIRGEENP
+401 SAQTQSAQVRGEENP
-416 APVTQIPADNQP
+416 APVTQIPADNQS
-428 VGVSPGNG
+428 VSVSPGNG
-436 SRLASPVASPPPQQL
+436 SGLSSPVASQPQQL

-459 APSMRTPTPPPPQS
+459 APSMRTPTPPAPQS
-473 RPQGHPTSIPTS
+473 HPQGHLTSIPTS
-485 AGIPRSLQSQSAAM
+485 AGIPRSLQSQSSAM
-499 TSAAGGTKPAE
+499 TPAAGGTKPAE

-523 ATARALLTQQVE
+523 ATARALLAQQVE

-543 ASRQQGTV
+543 ASRLQGTV
-551 VLQVLIG
+551 VLQVIIG

-578 AIDAVKQWHFK
+578 AIDAVKQWHFR

-599 ARTTLTLTFKPTS
+599 ARTTLTLSFKPTP

>member
-13 ATAQSLWQVITELGM
+13 ATAEPLRRIITELGM
-28 EGEHRRKALEAVES
+28 EGEHCRKALEAVET
-42 LTNHPFHIVIADWD
+42 LTNHRFHIVIADWD

-128 TSKPQLSRASTAIA
+128 TSKPQVFRASAAIA
-142 AAAAPALAPQQ
+142 AAAAPAPAPHQ
-153 GFRAGELMQPAASG
+153 GVRPQEYMPPAASG
-167 LSAQFDPRAE
+167 LSPQFDPRSE
-177 VSNSLK
+177 VSSFLN
-183 RRLGAEGDTLSELE
+183 RRLEAEGDTLSELE
-197 PIAASLKTAEPPRE
+197 PVAAAVKPAEPPRE
-211 APRQLYG
+211 AARQLQP
-218 KPKRGIDAESSP
+218 KPRWAIDRNSSP
-230 SHRGDPAASDR
+230 SQGGDLQAASDGLR
-241 LHKSDPAASV
+241 KADPARSAANLEA
-251 PSLRELEKIAPPA
+251 PEKIAHP
-264 AVVAKSS
+264 VVAKSS
-271 ARLRKILLA
+271 AKLRRILLA
-280 AALVLTGGG
+280 AALVLIGGG

-295 RALWRQKLH
+295 RALWHQNLR
-304 LLYAHAVHSGHAWLH
+304 LLFAGAVHSGHAWLH

-351 ATTDPSQIHV
+351 ATTDPSQIQV
-361 FPVVDPTAKPTNG
+361 LPVVDPTAKPTNG
-374 SLGTSGPN
+374 SLGNSGPS

-391 SDQEPNGQIQ
+391 KDPEPNGQTQ
-401 SAQTQSTQIRGEENP
+401 SAQTPSAQVRGEENP
-416 APVTQIPADNQP
+416 APAAQIPADKQP
-428 VGVSPGNG
+428 VGASPGNG
-436 SRLASPVASPPPQQL
+436 SGLSSPVASQPQPL

-459 APSMRTPTPPPPQS
+459 APSMRTPTPPAPQS
-473 RPQGHPTSIPTS
+473 HPQGHPSSLPSS
-485 AGIPRSLQSQSAAM
+485 AGIPRSLQSQSAQM

-523 ATARALLTQQVE
+523 AAARALLAQQVE

-563 EEVKFL
+563 EDVKFL

-578 AIDAVKQWHFK
+578 AIDAVKQWHFR
-589 PYSFNGRPTV
+589 PYAFNGRPTV
-599 ARTTLTLTFKPTS
+599 ARTTLTLSFKPAS

>member
-1 MALRCLLFASDE
+1 MPLRCLLFASDE
-13 ATAQSLWQVITELGM
+13 ATAQSLSRVITELDM
-28 EGEHRRKALEAVES
+28 EGEHCRKALEAVER
-42 LTNHPFHIVIADWD
+42 LTTHPFQIVIADWD

-99 VLRKPIVPS
+99 VLRKPIVHS
-108 QVRDTLGTARDL
+108 QVKDTLGTARDL

-128 TSKPQLSRASTAIA
+128 TSKPQVSRASTAVA
-142 AAAAPALAPQQ
+142 AAAAPALAPHQAV
-153 GFRAGELMQPAASG
+153 RAAEFVQPAAS
-167 LSAQFDPRAE
+167 D
-177 VSNSLK
+177 
-183 RRLGAEGDTLSELE
+183 
-197 PIAASLKTAEPPRE
+197 LKTAEPPRE
-211 APRQLYG
+211 APRQLQP
-218 KPKRGIDAESSP
+218 KPRLGIDAESSP
-230 SHRGDPAASDR
+230 RHRSDLHTASDR
-241 LHKSDPAASV
+241 LHKSDPPAS
-251 PSLRELEKIAPPA
+251 APNLQEP
-264 AVVAKSS
+264 AKSS
-271 ARLRKILLA
+271 AELRKILLA

-295 RALWRQKLH
+295 RALWRQNLH
-304 LLYAHAVHSGHAWLH
+304 LLYAQAVHSGYVWLN

-343 PVPENIPD
+343 PIPENIPD

-361 FPVVDPTAKPTNG
+361 LPVVDPTAKPTNG
-374 SLGTSGPN
+374 SLGNSGPN
-382 QIDPGNTGP
+382 QIEPGNTGP
-391 SDQEPNGQIQ
+391 TDQEPNGQIQ
-401 SAQTQSTQIRGEENP
+401 PAQTQSAQVRGEENP
-416 APVTQIPADNQP
+416 APLTQTPADNQP

-436 SRLASPVASPPPQQL
+436 SGLSSPVASPPQQL

-459 APSMRTPTPPPPQS
+459 APSIRTPTPPAPQS
-473 RPQGHPTSIPTS
+473 HPQGHPATVPT
-485 AGIPRSLQSQSAAM
+485 GTRIPRSLQSQGAAM
-499 TSAAGGTKPAE
+499 TPAAGGTKPAE

-523 ATARALLTQQVE
+523 AAARALLAQQVE